1 MLFIAIL
8 LLTLLSINHANAGV
22 RISNTLSSNNSN

>member
-8 LLTLLSINHANAGV
+8 LLALLGINQAHAGV
-22 RISNTLSSNNSN
+22 RMSNTLFSNNSN